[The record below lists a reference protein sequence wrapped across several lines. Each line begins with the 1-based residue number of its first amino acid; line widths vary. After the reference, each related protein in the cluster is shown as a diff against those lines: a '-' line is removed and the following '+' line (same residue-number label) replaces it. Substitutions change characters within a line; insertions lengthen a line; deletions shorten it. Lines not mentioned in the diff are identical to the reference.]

1 MNKLNMY
8 CLSLNNEDYKKILTL
23 GYNPVG
29 LGKKY
34 FDERWLR
41 DNSGENISHKNEYYG
56 EYSFHY
62 WLWKNKIAELNDN
75 EWIGFCAYRRFWNS
89 DQAVSEIKNKEDF
102 LSTVPATW
110 SNYETILGQ
119 EICMD
124 GWTTMKLL
132 KHGLKSLILNPKY
145 LFKKNRNIKFH
156 FDSFHGY
163 GKLDLAIDLL
173 DEEDREDFRK
183 FVNSNNCYNRG
194 NMFVCKSKKII
205 TKYYESLFT
214 WLEKCEKIFGFS
226 SSSYGI
232 TRIYAFL
239 AERYLS
245 FWFKKH
251 SKTLIWPISFFNINN
266 SEFI

>member
-1 MNKLNMY
+1 MSKLIMY
-8 CLSLNNEDYKKILTL
+8 CLSLNNEDYEKITML

-34 FDERWLR
+34 FDKNWLR
-41 DNSGENISHKNEYYG
+41 DSEGENISHKNEFYG

-62 WLWKNKIAELNDN
+62 WLWKNKISELDDN
-75 EWIGFCAYRRFWNS
+75 AWVGFCAYRRFWSS
-89 DQAVSEIKNKEDF
+89 DRTVTEIKKKEDF
-102 LSTVPATW
+102 LSTVPAQW
-110 SNYETILGQ
+110 NNYETVLGQ

-124 GWTTMKLL
+124 GWTIMKLV
-132 KHGLKSLILNPKY
+132 KHGLRSLILNPKY
-145 LFKKNRNIKFH
+145 LFKNNRNIKFH

-163 GKLDLAIDLL
+163 GNLDLAIDLL

-183 FVNSNNCYNRG
+183 FVNSSNCYNRG
-194 NMFVCKSKKII
+194 NMFICKSKKTIK
-205 TKYYESLFT
+205 KYYKSLFT
-214 WLEKCEKIFGFS
+214 WLEKCEKVFGFS
-226 SSSYGI
+226 NSSYGI

-245 FWFKKH
+245 FWFRKH

-266 SEFI
+266 SELT